1 MNTTIV
7 ALLFSFSYI
16 LLIFLV
22 VSFYIELQELRKE
35 NKFLKERLSYES
47 IMKKK
52 HRKKEKA
59 FRRENKELKI
69 EYRELVVLYNN
80 LYKLIKDYLICKTNL
95 KNLEKNFKNNF
106 KIWNMK

>member
-7 ALLFSFSYI
+7 ALIFSFSYI

-47 IMKKK
+47 LMKKN

-69 EYRELVVLYNN
+69 KYRELVVLYNN
-80 LYKLIKDYLICKTNL
+80 LYKLVKDYLICKTNL

-106 KIWNMK
+106 NIWNMK